1 MKFSSGLL
9 FVLAAAFCMSS
20 VLGFTAR
27 VQSAEGLNVR
37 SGPNTQSRVVS
48 VISNGA
54 SFDVDC
60 SIAGEQARGIRGVS
74 NVWYHVPSRGGYVSS
89 VWMTGAQPVRGC
101 NGGAGPAP
109 APSGADCSHG
119 LPNPRTC
126 AQAVAWAE
134 AHLTNSYNSEYRGL
148 CDHFVGLAYGRS
160 ASTFDTALIHWNTT
174 PERFRHY
181 DRSPP
186 PGALVFFRSRS
197 GMGHATIS
205 TGGGNIISTDYPNA
219 GALGR
224 TSISYIESN
233 WGAPYLGWTAP
244 YFHNA

>member
-1 MKFSSGLL
+1 MKFTSGLL
-9 FVLAAAFCMSS
+9 FIAAIALCMSS
-20 VLGFTAR
+20 ALAFR
-27 VQSAEGLNVR
+27 VSSSEGLNVR
-37 SGPNTQSRVVS
+37 SAPNTNSRVIS

-54 SFDVDC
+54 AFDVDC
-60 SIAGEQARGIRGVS
+60 MVYGEQARGLRGVS
-74 NVWYHVPSRGGYVSS
+74 NVWYHVPSRGGYVS
-89 VWMTGAQPVRGC
+89 GAWVTEASGVRGC
-101 NGGAGPAP
+101 NDASRPAP
-109 APSGADCSHG
+109 NNADCSAG
-119 LPNPRTC
+119 LPNPRSC

-197 GMGHATIS
+197 GMGHATLS